1 MPNDNV
7 FLFYMLC
14 QSITLSKDA
23 AQALVTATL
32 QLTTVWEK
40 KVMVST
46 TYTNSRWTTIWYAT
60 ALVMPCC
67 Y

>member
-14 QSITLSKDA
+14 QSITISKDA

-32 QLTTVWEK
+32 QLTKVWE

-60 ALVMPCC
+60 VLVMPCC